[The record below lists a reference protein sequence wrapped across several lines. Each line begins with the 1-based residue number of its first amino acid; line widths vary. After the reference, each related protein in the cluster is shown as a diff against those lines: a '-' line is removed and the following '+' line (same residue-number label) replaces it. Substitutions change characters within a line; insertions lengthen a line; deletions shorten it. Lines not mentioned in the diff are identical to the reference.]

1 MMVDVYEML
10 RQKEDD
16 IVRVQK
22 EIQAL
27 RFVAPMLFE
36 ADDPLVLAP
45 DGDSGNVTAS
55 IESTTSSL
63 ERDVAIENPPQ
74 AETSPEPVV
83 VSQAIPPKR
92 SRLRSL
98 LGLAAGE

>member
-1 MMVDVYEML
+1 MVDVYEML
-10 RQKEDD
+10 RQKESD

-36 ADDPLVLAP
+36 ADDPQVLQP
-45 DGDSGNVTAS
+45 DGAAGSVTRSFAG
-55 IESTTSSL
+55 
-63 ERDVAIENPPQ
+63 DVAIENPPQ
-74 AETSPEPVV
+74 DETSPDPAEL
-83 VSQAIPPKR
+83 SQGIPPKR

>member
-1 MMVDVYEML
+1 MLDVYEML
-10 RQKEDD
+10 REKEND

-36 ADDPLVLAP
+36 ADDPQLLQPESDAGSVI
-45 DGDSGNVTAS
+45 AS
-55 IESTTSSL
+55 MET
-63 ERDVAIENPPQ
+63 DAAIENPPQ
-74 AETSPEPVV
+74 DETLPD